1 MDRREATELVNAVR
15 MGEFEDAYVE
25 VKRARRGLPKRL
37 YGSLSAFANQTGG
50 GAIVLG
56 LDESRQFALTGVQ
69 DVQGVLASLSD
80 LAGKMQPPLALDTVV
95 LEVEGRPA
103 IVVEVPEC
111 DYRHKPCYYSPAGLQ
126 KGSYLRVGNVNR
138 RMTEYEIF
146 SFLTSQG
153 QPTFDR
159 EPVLEAGIEDL
170 DADLLQTYWKRLR
183 QRRPKL
189 WERLRLQEK
198 DFPQRLTTM
207 RLAVQVSGVLHPTLA
222 SLLMFSPWPQRYFPA
237 LVVTFVR
244 YYGTEAGVKGPRGER
259 FLDNAKFEGPIP
271 VMVEGAVRRMV
282 SNMRQST
289 LVEGL
294 LHRVLLEYPEE
305 ALREAVVNAVAH
317 RDYSPQALGSH
328 IRLEMYADRLEVQSF
343 GGLFGPVNE
352 ENLEETQST
361 RNQLL
366 MQLLEDWGLVE
377 NRGAGIRAMVAAMR
391 EARLEPPQFRDM
403 RAFFRVTFKNQT
415 LMDPETIAWLNRF
428 ANLSALNDNQ
438 RIALAYL
445 RYNAQM
451 TNRDYRRLNNVD
463 TVRAT
468 RELRGLVDAGLVRMH
483 ASRRWA
489 YYTLTP
495 IIPVS
500 VSPVAPDLVTM
511 GLNERQIAAFRYVQQ
526 HGEITTSIYVEKIAP
541 QITERMARKDLK
553 VLQERGL
560 VRRVGRT
567 RGTKYV
573 PPVPNSSE

>member
-1 MDRREATELVNAVR
+1 MDRKEAIELVNAVR
-15 MGEFEDAYVE
+15 IGEFEDAYVE
-25 VKRARRGLPKRL
+25 VKRAQRGLPQRL
-37 YGSLSAFANQTGG
+37 YESLSAFANQTGG

-80 LAGKMQPPLALDTVV
+80 LAGKMQPPLALDTAVI
-95 LEVEGRPA
+95 EVEGRPA
-103 IVVEVPEC
+103 IVAEVPEC

-146 SFLTSQG
+146 SFLSSRG

-159 EPVLEAGIEDL
+159 EPVLEAGVEDL
-170 DADLLQTYWKRLR
+170 DADLLQAYWERLR

-189 WERLRLQEK
+189 WERLRFEGK
-198 DFPQRLTTM
+198 DLLQRLATL
-207 RLAVQVSGVLHPTLA
+207 RLAVRVNGVPHPTLA
-222 SLLMFSPWPQRYFPA
+222 GLLMFGIWPQRYFPA
-237 LVVTFVR
+237 LVITFVR

-271 VMVEGAVRRMV
+271 VMVEEAVRRVV

-294 LHRVLLEYPEE
+294 LHRVLLEYPAE

-391 EARLEPPQFRDM
+391 EARLEPPQFRDT

-428 ANLSALNDNQ
+428 ANLPTLNDNQ

-495 IIPVS
+495 IIAIS
-500 VSPVAPDLVTM
+500 VSPVAPDLVPM
-511 GLNERQIAAFRYVQQ
+511 GLNERQVAALKYVQQ
-526 HGEITTSIYVEKIAP
+526 HGQITTRTYVEKIAP
-541 QITERMARKDLK
+541 QITERMARKDLN

-560 VRRVGRT
+560 VRRVGHT
-567 RGTKYV
+567 RGTRYV
-573 PPVPNSSE
+573 LPVPNSSE

>member
-1 MDRREATELVNAVR
+1 MDHEEAIELVNAVR

-25 VKRARRGLPKRL
+25 VKRAQRGLPQRL
-37 YGSLSAFANQTGG
+37 YRSFSAFANQTGG
-50 GAIVLG
+50 GAVVLG

-69 DVQGVLASLSD
+69 DVQGVLTSLSD
-80 LAGKMQPPLALDTVV
+80 LAGKMQPPLALDTAVI
-95 LEVEGRPA
+95 EAEGQPA
-103 IVVEVPEC
+103 IVAVVPEC

-138 RMTEYEIF
+138 RMTEYEVL
-146 SFLTSQG
+146 SFLSSQG

-159 EPVLEAGIEDL
+159 EPVLEAGMEDL
-170 DADLLQTYWKRLR
+170 NAGLLQAYWERLR
-183 QRRPKL
+183 QRRPAF
-189 WERLRLQEK
+189 WERLRLEEA
-198 DFPQRLTTM
+198 DLLQRLAAV
-207 RLAVQVSGVLHPTLA
+207 RLVVSMNGVPHPTLA
-222 SLLMFSPWPQRYFPA
+222 GLLMFGVWPQRYYPA
-237 LVVTFVR
+237 LVITFVR

-271 VMVEGAVRRMV
+271 VTVEEAVRRV
-282 SNMRQST
+282 ESNMRQST

-305 ALREAVVNAVAH
+305 ALREAIVNAVAH

-377 NRGAGIRAMVAAMR
+377 NRGSGIRAMVAAMR
-391 EARLEPPQFRDM
+391 AARLEPPQFRDT
-403 RAFFRVTFKNQT
+403 RTFFRVTFKNQT
-415 LMDPETIAWLNRF
+415 LMDRETIAWLNRF
-428 ANLSALNDNQ
+428 ANLAALNDNQ

-445 RYNAQM
+445 RYNPQM

-489 YYTLTP
+489 YYTLTRV
-495 IIPVS
+495 IPTS
-500 VSPVAPDLVTM
+500 LPPVAPDLVTM
-511 GLNERQIAAFRYVQQ
+511 GLNERQVAALRYVQQ
-526 HGEITTSIYVEKIAP
+526 HGEITTRTYVETIAP
-541 QITERMARKDLK
+541 HITERMARKDLN

-560 VRRVGRT
+560 VRRVGKT

-573 PPVPNSSE
+573 LPVPNSSE